1 MLSPFQVSPSETP
14 IPSPSSSVY
23 EGAPLPIH
31 LLTHSRLPTLAFPYT
46 GALNTLRPKGLSS
59 HLCSTRPSSAT
70 YAASAVFFGWWSS
83 PWELWGRG
91 SVCQILTQWPLKPHY
106 YNLYCERLCWH
117 SGIFFLI
124 FLNFIFHMNVLTCW
138 GWIDMNC

>member
-1 MLSPFQVSPSETP
+1 MDTSTQRKSNCVCCLYHKPQSTGRKVTCCLFFFFFFSLLDIFFIYISNAIPKAP
-14 IPSPSSSVY
+14 ITLPHWLY

-31 LLTHSRLPTLAFPYT
+31 TCPPTLAFPYT

-91 SVCQILTQWPLKPHY
+91 SVCQILTQ
-106 YNLYCERLCWH
+106 
-117 SGIFFLI
+117 
-124 FLNFIFHMNVLTCW
+124 
-138 GWIDMNC
+138 